1 METTRQALKS
11 GTRPHSAVSME
22 TTSEPIAP
30 LTVTLANAARML
42 DVSRQ
47 TVWRLCRAEQL
58 VEVRVRGR
66 VLVTLESL
74 RSLVERGKAA

>member
-1 METTRQALKS
+1 MEI
-11 GTRPHSAVSME
+11 
-22 TTSEPIAP
+22 TSTEPIAP
-30 LTVTLANAARML
+30 LTVSLANAAKML

-66 VLVTLESL
+66 VLVTLASL
-74 RSLVERGKAA
+74 HALIERGKASAA